1 MGKQKPRKRWYI
13 VFMLVISIAI
23 MICLFSGSD
32 FVAQTNKPLTM
43 KTITVRIESSNKPYE
58 KGSDFDISQY
68 KEELYSFQWQGDSI
82 APVNSVEEAAKAAGQ
97 LWNVVFDYDIETERP
112 FIVSYDET
120 NKIWLIKGSMREL
133 KGGGVPYALI
143 TIDGKVLAIWHT
155 R

>member
-1 MGKQKPRKRWYI
+1 
-13 VFMLVISIAI
+13 MLVISIAI

-32 FVAQTNKPLTM
+32 FVAQTNKTLTM

-58 KGSDFDISQY
+58 KGPDFDISQY

-97 LWNVVFDYDIETERP
+97 LWNVVFNYDIETERP

-133 KGGGVPYALI
+133 TGGGVPYALI

>member
-13 VFMLVISIAI
+13 VFMLVISIVI
-23 MICLFSGSD
+23 MICLFSGSN
-32 FVAQTNKPLTM
+32 FVAQANKPLTM
-43 KTITVRIESSNKPYE
+43 KTITVCLESSNEPYE

-82 APVNSVEEAAKAAGQ
+82 APVNSVEEAAKAAEQ
-97 LWNVVFDYDIETERP
+97 LWNAVFDYDIETKRP

-133 KGGGVPYALI
+133 RGGGVPYALI